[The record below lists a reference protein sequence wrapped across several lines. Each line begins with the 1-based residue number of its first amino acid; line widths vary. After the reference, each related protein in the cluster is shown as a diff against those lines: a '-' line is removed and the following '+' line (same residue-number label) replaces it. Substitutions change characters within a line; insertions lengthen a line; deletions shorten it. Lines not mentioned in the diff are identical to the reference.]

1 MKQYMTNEEIVANWE
16 GNLEYSDWYAVDS
29 YNPNTMQMK
38 RIAVVDSE
46 QDAYDLVSRCV
57 ESSEFAMSPFYRCQ
71 LVPKADAL
79 RFFQGDESIQRED
92 GFLTVTEAAERLGVT
107 RARVHQ
113 LIQAGKLA
121 AERVGSVWM
130 VYEYSVNGRAAQ

>member
-1 MKQYMTNEEIVANWE
+1 MKQHMTPEEIVANWE
-16 GNLEYSDWYAVDS
+16 GNLEYNDWYAVDS

-46 QDAYDLVSRCV
+46 EAAYDLARRCV
-57 ESSEFAMSPFYRCQ
+57 EPSEFALSPFYRCQ
-71 LVPKADAL
+71 LIPKSDAL
-79 RFFQGDESIQRED
+79 RFFQGDNSVQRED
-92 GFLTVTEAAERLGVT
+92 GFMTATEAAERLGVT

-113 LIQAGKLA
+113 LIQSGKLA